1 MAPETPRSFGALTSR
16 NFRLLWS
23 GSLLSQTGDF
33 IQMVAQY
40 WLVLELTN
48 SPLWLGVIGFCQA
61 APRLVLGLWGGVLV
75 DRHDRRRLLLWTQLI
90 AMLQALAFGLL
101 ISTGLITL
109 GLVVLLVLILGV
121 VNTVHQTTRL
131 ALIPALVEPPAL
143 MSAIALNSTAFN
155 VTRIAGPT
163 IGGLLVG
170 WLGVAG
176 CMYVNA
182 VSFLAILVS
191 VILMD
196 LPPWQPGKGRGMFA
210 EVREGLLYAWRE
222 RVVVRVLAVTALV
235 AFFGLPY
242 TRFLPVVARDILQ
255 IGAEGYGLLMAMP
268 GVGAVAMSL
277 VLAYRGEV
285 RGRETWLIASAAGFG
300 GALLAFSF
308 ARVLGLALFF
318 LVAVGA
324 MQITVR
330 TVGNTLLQEIVPE
343 ALRGRIMSLFMLD
356 TGLWSLGSLA
366 VGGIGQAFGIP
377 AALALSSLGCL
388 VGSLA
393 LAPGLLRLHRPAE
406 AR

>member
-1 MAPETPRSFGALTSR
+1 MAPETPRSFGALASR

-196 LPPWQPGKGRGMFA
+196 LPLWQPGKGRGMFA